1 MIELSRHIESLLL
14 THDCV
19 IVPGL
24 GGFVTHYVP
33 ARRIAEE
40 QLFLPPSRS
49 VGFNQQLTLNDG
61 LLVQSYMQA
70 YDTNYPETLKLLEE
84 GVNRLKQQIEEEG
97 QFELS
102 GIGTLRLGIGGKYS
116 FVPCEAGVL
125 APELYGLDA
134 LPLRSIEQEVAGDSE
149 SQPLRTSK
157 HRTRKVSLRR
167 TEGHYTF
174 SIHREILNYVA
185 AAAVAVFFYVLW
197 ATPVAHVGNTGQ
209 TASNFFERL
218 FVAPEA
224 DAAAA
229 VAPQSQPQPVAKQ
242 TPAPKVQPE
251 TPAAVQQ
258 AAPEAEAAPQA
269 GEPAPVA
276 SPTAQSAPAP
286 GQSAAAPVQPAE
298 RSEAAP
304 AAQSAPAP
312 EAKKQAEAGRYT
324 IVLASAITQ
333 ANAEQF
339 VAQLQ
344 SEGYRE
350 AAVYKRG
357 RMVRV
362 VYGAYTSEQE
372 AQARLRK
379 LRQSEAFAD
388 AWVMDK

>member
-229 VAPQSQPQPVAKQ
+229 VAPQSQPQSAAKQ

-258 AAPEAEAAPQA
+258 AAPEPEAAPQA

-276 SPTAQSAPAP
+276 
-286 GQSAAAPVQPAE
+286 
-298 RSEAAP
+298 AP

-312 EAKKQAEAGRYT
+312 EVKKQAEAGRYT
-324 IVLASAITQ
+324 IVLASAIPK

-372 AQARLRK
+372 AQAQLRK

>member
-84 GVNRLKQQIEEEG
+84 GVNRMKQQIEEEG

-116 FVPCEAGVL
+116 FTPCEAGVL

-134 LPLRSIEQEVAGDSE
+134 LPLRSLEQDVADDDQA
-149 SQPLRTSK
+149 QPLHTAK

-167 TEGHYTF
+167 SEGHYTF

-185 AAAVAVFFYVLW
+185 AAVVAVFFYVLW
-197 ATPVAHVGNTGQ
+197 ATPVTHVGNVEQ

-218 FVAPEA
+218 FTAPEA
-224 DAAAA
+224 EAQPEVSVKSQQPA
-229 VAPQSQPQPVAKQ
+229 VQPQAQAPQVQ
-242 TPAPKVQPE
+242 TPAPE
-251 TPAAVQQ
+251 TPES
-258 AAPEAEAAPQA
+258 AAPEAEQA
-269 GEPAPVA
+269 SEQAEAAPVA
-276 SPTAQSAPAP
+276 ETSPVQAEPVETAADAAPKATPAKVAQS
-286 GQSAAAPVQPAE
+286 Q
-298 RSEAAP
+298 
-304 AAQSAPAP
+304 
-312 EAKKQAEAGRYT
+312 AGRFT

-333 ANAEQF
+333 ANATQF
-339 VAQLQ
+339 VAQLH
-344 SEGYRE
+344 EAGYPE
-350 AAVYKRG
+350 AEVYKRG

-362 VYGAYTSEQE
+362 VYGSFQTEEE
-372 AQARLRK
+372 AQAQLRK
-379 LRQSEAFAD
+379 LRQSDAFAD